1 MSGLMGRGE
10 VFVINGDL
18 AIYKALCR
26 IGKGAGFSAIHFS
39 NTREFFLWVE
49 ANLPDQSAAS
59 LAIVMEAQVLAEE
72 REWYFDELISSIP
85 KVCIGTPKEIAPFI
99 DFLKPLEV
107 QFIQRPFSLKEL
119 RETVASAFMRYQAI
133 VQKKKETHLIAE
145 TFSKLSRREN
155 EVFRLVGSGHTNQEI
170 ADLLGISIKTVK
182 VHRSNVMKKTHS
194 GTIADLIRNYEKH
207 ERVRSENN
215 PLPPTGEAI

>member
-1 MSGLMGRGE
+1 MEGGG
-10 VFVINGDL
+10 VFVINCDL

-26 IGKGAGFSAIHFS
+26 IGKEAGFSAMHFS
-39 NTREFFLWVE
+39 STREFFLWAE
-49 ANLPDQSAAS
+49 ANLPDQSASS

-85 KVCIGTPKEIAPFI
+85 KICIGAPKEIAPFI
-99 DFLKPLEV
+99 DTFNPLEG

-119 RETVASAFMRYQAI
+119 RESVASAFMRHQAI
-133 VQKKKETHLIAE
+133 IQKKQETHRITE
-145 TFSKLSRREN
+145 TFARLSRREN

-182 VHRSNVMKKTHS
+182 VHRSNVMKKTQS

-207 ERVRSENN
+207 ERLRSENN
-215 PLPPTGEAI
+215 PPPSTGEAV